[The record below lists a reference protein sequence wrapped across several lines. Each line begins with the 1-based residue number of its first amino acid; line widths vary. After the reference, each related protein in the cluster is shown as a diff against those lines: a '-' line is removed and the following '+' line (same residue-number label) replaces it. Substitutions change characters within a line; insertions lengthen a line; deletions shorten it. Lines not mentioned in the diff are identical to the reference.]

1 MVESLRDKIFHKN
14 EQGELDLLD
23 ESAFEAERNALYN
36 ALITP
41 VLPHIPGGIKNIV
54 IVPDGALAFLPFDIL
69 RASKDDPNDFG
80 ETYRLSL
87 SPSVSVSVLASQRR
101 ERADEPFLGFGGA
114 LYSCY
119 YGTFEDGDPILWRT
133 LASSAPEVNAIKQR
147 FTENPLTFTGRE
159 VSEARVKAMSADGS
173 LAKYSI
179 IHFACH
185 GYFNPREPWMSGIL
199 LSEISGRLED
209 SKEDGNLSIEEIVV
223 LGLDARMVLLSAC
236 ETALGDMKRGDG
248 MVGFARS
255 FMVAGT
261 RNVGVSLWEIDVWAT
276 MSFMT
281 RLYRYVK
288 EEQLS
293 FREAYYR
300 TRNDFRE
307 GKHDTRY
314 IHPYYWAAF
323 TIYE

>member
-1 MVESLRDKIFHKN
+1 MVESLRDKIFHIN
-14 EQGELDLLD
+14 EKGELELPD

-36 ALITP
+36 ALIKP
-41 VLPHIPGGIKNIV
+41 VLNHLPANIKHLLIV
-54 IVPDGALAFLPFDIL
+54 SDGVLAFLPFDIL
-69 RASKDDPNDFG
+69 RENKDDPDLG

-114 LYSCY
+114 LYNGY

-133 LASSAPEVNAIKQR
+133 LASSAPEVNIIKQR
-147 FTENPLTFTGRE
+147 FTENPLTFIGRE

-209 SKEDGNLSIEEIVV
+209 SKEDGNLSIEEIMV

-261 RNVGVSLWEIDVWAT
+261 RNVGVSLWEIDDMVT
-276 MSFMT
+276 MDFMT

-300 TRNDFRE
+300 TRNAFRKD
-307 GKHDTRY
+307 GRNG
-314 IHPYYWAAF
+314 HPYYWAAF
-323 TIYE
+323 TMYE